1 MRVANL
7 CSHSL
12 ATFAFIVLI
21 LWLHVTAASSSLNR
35 VRPVRTA
42 RAISWILRR
51 IVFLKTEIVTDM
63 KITVEAENNRELLA
77 GRIPSCELTF
87 GQIQLADKLYVSGGG
102 RVQIKDLNI
111 RKTALLFD
119 TTSHF
124 LRGPYTLQVDAL
136 LTQSDIVNSKFIREM
151 LQLLTNTVIQRGIEL
166 TVDVGRDVG
175 TGIEQRILGALGGR
189 KMVSDVA
196 TFLGLP
202 LPAEQAAPL
211 AESRAALLERVR
223 AGLAG
228 EMLVRR
234 ASIFGR
240 RIIVEGA
247 YQTTAPGRAPE
258 DSVTFEVSLGVGTRS
273 RGQVVYL
280 KDINFTLNPDSA
292 LLRASVPVAPS
303 VPIDVDLG
311 NSISLDSLVITD
323 THVSIK
329 ATCKISP
336 FAPDSS
342 PASASAPA
350 PAPASAPV
358 SPDPLQGPT
367 PLPDSGDGNL
377 NSFRENGGL
386 TVPSSSSEG
395 EGRPAQRPARALY
408 FYDLGALLSGVL
420 QIKGGFLKGAIQGM
434 LSKVKNP

>member
-1 MRVANL
+1 
-7 CSHSL
+7 
-12 ATFAFIVLI
+12 
-21 LWLHVTAASSSLNR
+21 
-35 VRPVRTA
+35 
-42 RAISWILRR
+42 
-51 IVFLKTEIVTDM
+51 VFLKTEMVTDM

-87 GQIQLADKLYVSGGG
+87 GQIQLADKLYVSRGG

-196 TFLGLP
+196 TFLGLT
-202 LPAEQAAPL
+202 LPAEQAAPI

-234 ASIFGR
+234 VSIFER

-342 PASASAPA
+342 PASASAP
-350 PAPASAPV
+350 V
-358 SPDPLQGPT
+358 SSDPLQAP

-395 EGRPAQRPARALY
+395 EGRLAQRPARALY